1 MTKEHTVYSNS
12 SAAEQNLASCHLC
25 SQLSIASESKCPR
38 CGEPLHLRKPE
49 SITRTLALTITALLL
64 YIPANLIPIM
74 NTASFGNEDPST
86 IIGGVILLW
95 QLESYPVALVI
106 LLASVFVPSG
116 KMAAL
121 FYLCWSVNKGPP
133 TEAQKRTVVYRI
145 TEMIGRWS
153 MVDVFVVSI
162 LVALVQLGGL
172 ITILPGFGAV
182 FFCGV
187 VIITIFA
194 AESFDSRLIWD
205 QTNSENSESTN
216 TIKSPSHKP
225 SQDELSY
232 E

>member
-1 MTKEHTVYSNS
+1 MTSENTIYSQH
-12 SAAEQNLASCHLC
+12 SAAKLNLASCHLC
-25 SQLSIASESKCPR
+25 SQLSPLSDSECPR

-49 SITRTLALTITALLL
+49 SVTRTLALTITALIL

-95 QLESYPVALVI
+95 QLDSYPVALVI

-121 FYLCWSVNKGPP
+121 FYLCWSVKKGPP
-133 TEAQKRTVVYRI
+133 TEAQKRTVVYRM
-145 TEMIGRWS
+145 TEKIGRWS

-172 ITILPGFGAV
+172 ITILPGLGAV

-187 VIITIFA
+187 VIVTIIA
-194 AESFDSRLIWD
+194 AECFDSRLIWD
-205 QTNSENSESTN
+205 QTNSESSKSTN
-216 TIKSPSHKP
+216 TVENPSNKP